1 MNPPL
6 YLIAGLG
13 KTGLSVARYLRRN
26 NKPFIAFDTRAQAL
40 GIAEFTREF
49 PNVSLYIQNIP
60 DEIIFQLSDIVAS
73 PGLSLD
79 TPFLKKAM
87 KAGVSIYGDIEC
99 LAREIHAPVIA
110 ITGTNGKSTVT
121 TLVGEMAKAAG
132 YKVAVA
138 GNIGTP
144 VLDMLNDEHQ
154 YDLWV
159 LELSSFQLDLTYSL
173 EPIAATILNVT
184 PDHLDR
190 HHTMEAYIQ
199 AKQRIYHK
207 ARVALFN
214 RDDFYTVPMTSSHDD
229 AKISQELSTNKTSSI
244 LREPLSH
251 ACSERE
257 KEEIHL
263 RGNVNRI
270 SFGKDAPEKNN
281 WGLINQENKIYLAKG
296 HTCFL
301 PVESVLIKGV
311 HNWFNALAACALAD
325 IAGITQQHII
335 EVLTTFTGLPHRCQW
350 VRTLDGVDW
359 INDSKGT
366 NIGATISA
374 INGIGGSMQGK
385 IVLIAGGQGKGADFK
400 ELTQPIADFVRSI
413 VLIGEDA
420 DKIEAALANVVPISR
435 ASSLDNAVE
444 VAKLQAKPGDV
455 VLLSPAC
462 ASLDMFRDFNHRGE
476 AFASLVNGL

>member
-26 NKPFIAFDTRAQAL
+26 NKPFIAFDTREQAPS
-40 GIAEFTREF
+40 IAEFTQEF
-49 PNVSLYIQNIP
+49 PNVSLYIQDIP
-60 DEIIFQLSDIVAS
+60 DDIINQLSDIIAS

-87 KAGVSIYGDIEC
+87 KAGVTIYGDIEC

-144 VLDMLNDEHQ
+144 VLDLLDDEHQ

-173 EPIAATILNVT
+173 EPIVATILNVS

-207 ARVALFN
+207 AKVALFN
-214 RDDFYTVPMTSSHDD
+214 ADDLYTAPIED
-229 AKISQELSTNKTSSI
+229 
-244 LREPLSH
+244 
-251 ACSERE
+251 
-257 KEEIHL
+257 
-263 RGNVNRI
+263 VNRI
-270 SFGKDAPEKNN
+270 SFGKNVPEKNN

-296 HTCFL
+296 HSCFL

-311 HNWFNALAACALAD
+311 HNWLNALAACALAD
-325 IAGITQQHII
+325 AAGITQQYII
-335 EVLTTFTGLPHRCQW
+335 EILTTFTGLPHRCQW
-350 VRTLDGVDW
+350 VRTLNGVDW

-385 IVLIAGGQGKGADFK
+385 IVLIAGGQGKGADFR
-400 ELTQPIADFVRSI
+400 ELAQPIADFVRSI
-413 VLIGEDA
+413 ILIGEDA
-420 DKIEAALANVVPISR
+420 DKIEAALADVVPISR
-435 ASSLDNAVE
+435 ASSLDNAVA

>member
-6 YLIAGLG
+6 YLVAGLG
-13 KTGLSVARYLRRN
+13 KTGLSVARYLDRT
-26 NKPFIAFDTRAQAL
+26 NKSFLAFDTREQAL
-40 GIAEFTREF
+40 GIREFVKEF
-49 PNVSLYIQNIP
+49 PNVPVYTQHIP
-60 DEIIFQLSDIVAS
+60 DEILNKLTDIITS

-79 TPFLKKAM
+79 IPLLKQARQKGIA
-87 KAGVSIYGDIEC
+87 VYGDIEC

-121 TLVGEMAKAAG
+121 TLVGEMAKSAG

-144 VLDMLNDEHQ
+144 VLDILDDEHQ

-173 EPIAATILNVT
+173 APVVATILNVT

-190 HHTMEAYIQ
+190 HHTLDAYVQ
-199 AKQRIYHK
+199 AKHRVYDRAK
-207 ARVALFN
+207 VALFN
-214 RDDFYTVPMTSSHDD
+214 RDDPYTVPQIDV
-229 AKISQELSTNKTSSI
+229 
-244 LREPLSH
+244 
-251 ACSERE
+251 ERT
-257 KEEIHL
+257 
-263 RGNVNRI
+263 
-270 SFGKDAPEKNN
+270 SFGKDIPEKND
-281 WGLINQENKIYLAKG
+281 WGLIVQEGQIFLAKG
-296 HTCFL
+296 TTCFL
-301 PVESVLIKGV
+301 PAESVLIKGV
-311 HNWFNALAACALAD
+311 HNWLNALAASALAD
-325 IAGITQQHII
+325 AAGIPHQNII
-335 EVLTTFTGLPHRCQW
+335 DVLTTFTGLAHRCQW

-385 IVLIAGGQGKGADFK
+385 IVLIAGGQGKGADFR
-400 ELTQPIADFVRSI
+400 ELVQSVADFVSSI

-420 DKIEAALANVVPISR
+420 DKIEAALAEVVPITR
-435 ASSLDNAVE
+435 ASSLDNAVT
-444 VAKLQAKPGDV
+444 VAKMQAKPGDV

-462 ASLDMFRDFNHRGE
+462 ASFDMFRDFNHRGD
-476 AFASLVNGL
+476 AFASFVSGL

>member
-6 YLIAGLG
+6 YLVAGLG
-13 KTGLSVARYLRRN
+13 KTGVSVARYLRRK
-26 NKPFIAFDTRAQAL
+26 NKPFIAFDTRAQAPSVT
-40 GIAEFTREF
+40 EFINEF
-49 PNVSLYIQNIP
+49 PDVPVYTQHVP
-60 DEIIFQLSDIVAS
+60 DEIIGQLSDIIAS

-87 KAGVSIYGDIEC
+87 QMGIAVYGDIEC

-144 VLDMLNDEHQ
+144 VLDMLHDEHQ

-173 EPIAATILNVT
+173 APIAATILNVS

-190 HHTMEAYIQ
+190 HHTMEAYTQ
-199 AKQRIYHK
+199 AKQRVYHQ
-207 ARVALFN
+207 AQVALFN
-214 RDDFYTVPMTSSHDD
+214 REDFYTVPTIE
-229 AKISQELSTNKTSSI
+229 A
-244 LREPLSH
+244 
-251 ACSERE
+251 
-257 KEEIHL
+257 
-263 RGNVNRI
+263 NRI
-270 SFGKDAPEKNN
+270 SFGIDAPEKNN
-281 WGLINQENKIYLAKG
+281 WGLITQEDKIYLAKG
-296 HTCFL
+296 STCIL
-301 PVESVLIKGV
+301 SVDSVLIKGV
-311 HNWFNALAACALAD
+311 HNWLNALAASALVDA
-325 IAGITQQHII
+325 AGISHQHITS
-335 EVLTTFTGLPHRCQW
+335 VLTSFTGLPHRCQW

-385 IVLIAGGQGKGADFK
+385 IVLIAGGQGKGADFS
-400 ELTQPIADFVRSI
+400 ELAQPIADYVRSI
-413 VLIGEDA
+413 ILIGEDA
-420 DKIEAALANVVPISR
+420 DKIEAALAHVVPISR
-435 ASSLDNAVE
+435 ASSLDNAVV
-444 VAKLQAKPGDV
+444 VAKSQAKPGDV